1 MLFMLDTDTTS
12 YIIKKR
18 PISLAEK
25 FSEID
30 PSSICVS
37 VVTRAELLFGLRQIA
52 ENHRLSLA
60 VRKFLEI
67 TRVLP
72 WTEEAADEYAEIRHI
87 LTKTGKLIGELDM
100 MIAAHAAAIGAVL
113 VTNNVRH
120 FKRMEGR
127 LEIVNWV
134 V

>member
-1 MLFMLDTDTTS
+1 MLDTDTTS

-37 VVTRAELLFGLRQIA
+37 VVTRAELLFGLRQIT

-72 WTEEAADEYAEIRHI
+72 WTEDAADEYAEICHI
-87 LTKTGKLIGELDM
+87 LTKAGKLIGELDM

-134 V
+134 L